1 LARQSELMQQVFEF
15 ITNHPVLSGAFGIV
29 LIAWLV
35 YEVSRLTRKWRE
47 LDTLEAVRLIN
58 RDETVVIDASNSTD
72 FAKGHIIGAVHM
84 PPTRIEAGNQQLL
97 KWREKPGL
105 LYCKNGQASPQL
117 ANRLVGL
124 GFSDVNVLAGGLAQW
139 ISDQQPVSRQKG
151 ASKDPTRNKK
161 KKKAAVE

>member
-1 LARQSELMQQVFEF
+1 MAKSSELMQQVFEF
-15 ITNHPVLSGAFGIV
+15 IANHPVLSGAFGIV

-35 YEVSRLTRKWRE
+35 YEVGRLMRKWRE
-47 LDTLEAVRLIN
+47 VDTLEAVRLIN

-72 FAKGHIIGAVHM
+72 FSKGHIIGAIHM

-97 KWREKPGL
+97 KWREKPVL

-124 GFSDVNVLAGGLAQW
+124 GFTDVHVLAGGLAQW
-139 ISDQQPVSRQKG
+139 VSDQQPVSRQKG
-151 ASKDPTRNKK
+151 ASKAPTDKKK
-161 KKKAAVE
+161 KKKALAE